1 VPAQQAEHRVVFWY
15 VSGQHALGLRAHV
28 TLENHDR
35 DDVKTTPSSVYYGA
49 VSNQFGEFRY
59 MSPSC
64 EYVVVMQRPEHAS
77 CIPRSPPIDWPLNP

>member
-49 VSNQFGEFRY
+49 VSN
-59 MSPSC
+59 
-64 EYVVVMQRPEHAS
+64 
-77 CIPRSPPIDWPLNP
+77 